1 MFSMTYPWRILLLG
15 LVLLLLPGCG
25 GCGISGRGKNSDFD
39 RPKATAL
46 R

>member
-1 MFSMTYPWRILLLG
+1 MKFRWRIVVWGLMLLC
-15 LVLLLLPGCG
+15 LPGCG

-39 RPKATAL
+39 RPKASAP

>member
-1 MFSMTYPWRILLLG
+1 MKLCCRVLIWG

-39 RPKATAL
+39 RPKASVP